1 MCHKWSPE
9 VTITD
14 QKTKAEREVSEHRDY
29 YNVIPGKTPPS
40 GGIED
45 LRVTKEKKQDAD
57 FQGVG
62 VNFNNKTLT
71 N

>member
-9 VTITD
+9 ETATD
-14 QKTKAEREVSEHRDY
+14 QKTKSEHEVSEHHDY

-45 LRVTKEKKQDAD
+45 LRVSKETKQDAD
-57 FQGVG
+57 LQGVG
-62 VNFNNKTLT
+62 VNCNNKT
-71 N
+71 